1 MTLLEEKSITPKD
14 LLQEIWEKLNVGPY
28 EEAKTAEKI
37 AKNVPIEYLEKNL
50 DITSLFKAISILDS

>member
-37 AKNVPIEYLEKNL
+37 AKNISLAFLEKNPE
-50 DITSLFKAISILDS
+50 IKCLFREIMDE